1 VVTRLSKYLRTFAAL
16 IRRFI
21 AASWPVVRAFADF
34 SVRTAQAAFRI
45 VRIIVTRV
53 FVYLRA
59 FAVYIRR
66 LAVASWPGIRA
77 FLDRLLRILLAGL
90 RLAGIAARHIWRVLR
105 LVQQWLGRVAR
116 GISAAIVES
125 YLRLKIRFKL
135 SLLVAVAIA
144 VVTFVISTI
153 LTNLQ
158 ERELRDQTGVLGT
171 NIVRSL
177 AALAEDNLLLN
188 SIPVLQDYIVKNFA
202 RQRIP
207 GLDRLFV
214 MDRTGRVVAHLSVDS
229 INVMVTPEEW
239 DQVVQADSV
248 EMVETPRHFIFNK
261 TIYVSKDQKRILLG
275 AASVRFVKA
284 TLLASIDKMRRSV
297 IISSV
302 LVSVLAIALVYLS
315 SKRIV
320 HVIVVLSDA
329 ARKVGAG
336 DLKVTVV
343 TRTKDE
349 LGVLASEFNN
359 MVHQIREKTEMQKFV
374 SRSTARMIAEGKE
387 ATLGGARQVITVV
400 FTDIRDFTSVA
411 ESKWPEE
418 VVITLNHYLDLQTK
432 LLHQHGGV
440 VDKFIGDGIMSIF
453 SGRDMAIHAVEAA
466 LDIQRTIA
474 RVNES
479 LKKKGETT
487 LEVGIGISSGPA
499 VLGTIGSQDRM
510 DYTAIGDTVNIAA
523 RLCGAATAGEV
534 LVSEPVTVRLNSKY
548 PVQSAGKMSL
558 KGKHEPIN
566 VFQVVYSPD

>member
-1 VVTRLSKYLRTFAAL
+1 MATRFSKYLHAIAAA

-21 AASWPVVRAFADF
+21 AVVRLVARAVAED
-34 SVRTAQAAFRI
+34 
-45 VRIIVTRV
+45 VTRV
-53 FVYLRA
+53 SRAAYRFSGAFLRRVVAVTGQVGA
-59 FAVYIRR
+59 FLRR
-66 LAVASWPGIRA
+66 LAIASWPGVRA
-77 FLDRLLRILLAGL
+77 FLQLLLRILRSGL
-90 RLAGIAARHIWRVLR
+90 RLVNVVAQYIWRGLHAVLR
-105 LVQQWLGRVAR
+105 ALGWVLQK
-116 GISAAIVES
+116 ISGALVES

-158 ERELRDQTGVLGT
+158 ERELREQTGVLGT

-188 SIPVLQDYIVKNFA
+188 SIPVLQDYISKNFS

-214 MDRTGRVVAHLSVDS
+214 MDRTGRVVAHLSLDS

-302 LVSVLAIALVYLS
+302 LVSVLAIAVVYLS

-329 ARKVGAG
+329 ARRVGSG

-432 LLHQHGGV
+432 LLHEHGGV

-453 SGRDMAIHAVEAA
+453 SGREMAAHAVEAA

-479 LKKKGETT
+479 LSKKGETT

-510 DYTAIGDTVNIAA
+510 DYTAIGDTVNIAS
-523 RLCGAATAGEV
+523 RLCGAAMAGEV
-534 LVSEPVTVRLNSKY
+534 LVSEAVTVRLNDKY
-548 PVQSAGKMSL
+548 PVKSAGKMSL

-566 VFQVVYSPD
+566 VFQVVYS

>member
-1 VVTRLSKYLRTFAAL
+1 MRLVA
-16 IRRFI
+16 
-21 AASWPVVRAFADF
+21 RAVAED
-34 SVRTAQAAFRI
+34 
-45 VRIIVTRV
+45 VTRV
-53 FVYLRA
+53 SRAAYRFSGAFLRRVVAVTGQVGA
-59 FAVYIRR
+59 FLRR
-66 LAVASWPGIRA
+66 LAIASWPGVRA
-77 FLDRLLRILLAGL
+77 FLQLLLRILRSGL
-90 RLAGIAARHIWRVLR
+90 RLVNVVAQYIWRGLHAVLR
-105 LVQQWLGRVAR
+105 ALGWVLQK
-116 GISAAIVES
+116 ISGALVES

-158 ERELRDQTGVLGT
+158 ERELREQTGVLGT

-188 SIPVLQDYIVKNFA
+188 SIPVLQDYISKNFS

-214 MDRTGRVVAHLSVDS
+214 MDRTGRVVAHLSLDS

-302 LVSVLAIALVYLS
+302 LVSVLAIAVVYLS

-329 ARKVGAG
+329 ARRVGSG

-432 LLHQHGGV
+432 LLHEHGGV

-453 SGRDMAIHAVEAA
+453 SGREMAAHAVEAA

-479 LKKKGETT
+479 LSKKGETT

-510 DYTAIGDTVNIAA
+510 DYTAIGDTVNIAS
-523 RLCGAATAGEV
+523 RLCGAAMAGEV
-534 LVSEPVTVRLNSKY
+534 LVSEAVTVRLNDKY
-548 PVQSAGKMSL
+548 PVKSAGKMSL

-566 VFQVVYSPD
+566 VFQVVYS